1 MPPAT
6 PTPTGAGES
15 SAVVVIGGGIAG
27 LAAAWE
33 LTGGDDGPAAG
44 GPRVTVLEASPRLGG
59 PLRSESF
66 AGRLVDLG
74 PDGVLGRRPEAVD
87 LGRAVG
93 LGEEL
98 VPIGTSGASVW
109 ARGRLRPMPG
119 ALALG
124 VPTRW
129 WPVARSGVLGLAGTV
144 RLARDA
150 LAPRPSRRGPIGD
163 RALGPLVADK
173 LGSAVVDTLVDPLVG
188 GINAGSVADMS
199 TAAVSPALL
208 AAAGQRGGLM
218 RALRRIQPANPPGGV
233 PGSATEPAPAF
244 WTLER
249 GLGSLVERLAELLE
263 GRGVQLATG
272 LAAARLE
279 RAAPGAPPWIVHTPA
294 GSFTADGIVL
304 ATAAGVARDLLTPHD
319 AEAATLLG
327 GIEYASVALV
337 TLQLPADALGEPLF
351 GSGFLVPRG
360 SPFPGQEGRTLLVT
374 ACTYLSEK
382 WPHLA
387 RPGDVLLRASVG
399 HFGDDRFQ
407 ELDDDA
413 LVAQVVAELTAILG
427 LRAGP
432 DAARVTRW
440 PDAFPQY
447 RLHHLLRV
455 AGIEAAVRRLPPL
468 AVAGAAYRGVGVPAC
483 IASGRQAATTVL
495 GAIAGKPAPP
505 LL

>member
-1 MPPAT
+1 VSAPTT
-6 PTPTGAGES
+6 PS
-15 SAVVVIGGGIAG
+15 SASNRSSSVVVIGGGIAG

-33 LTGGDDGPAAG
+33 LTGGDRGASVD

-59 PLRSESF
+59 ALRSEEF
-66 AGRLVDLG
+66 AGRTVDLG

-87 LGRAVG
+87 LCRAVG
-93 LGEEL
+93 LGDEL
-98 VPIGTSGASVW
+98 VAIGASGASVW

-129 WPVARSGVLGLAGTV
+129 WPVARSGVLGVGGSL

-173 LGSAVVDTLVDPLVG
+173 LGPKVVATLVDPLVG

-208 AAAGQRGGLM
+208 AAAGQRVGLM
-218 RALRRIQPANPPGGV
+218 RALRRIQSSSLAGG
-233 PGSATEPAPAF
+233 ATESPTANGPAF
-244 WTLER
+244 WALER
-249 GLGSLVERLAELLE
+249 GLGSLVERLSELLV
-263 GRGVQLATG
+263 GRGVQLCTG

-279 RAAPGAPPWIVHTPA
+279 REDSEAPPWIVRSPA
-294 GSFTADGIVL
+294 GSFAADGVVL
-304 ATAAGVARDLLTPHD
+304 ATPAPIARDLLTPHD

-327 GIEYASVALV
+327 GIDHASVALV
-337 TLQLPADALGEPLF
+337 TLQFGADALSQPLF
-351 GSGFLVPRG
+351 GTGFLVPRG
-360 SPFPGQEGRTLLVT
+360 SALPGVEEPDLLMT
-374 ACTYLSEK
+374 ACTFLSQK

-387 RPGDVLLRASVG
+387 RDGDVLLRASVG
-399 HFGDDRFQ
+399 RFGDDRPAR
-407 ELDDDA
+407 LDDEA
-413 LVAQVVAELTAILG
+413 VVTRVVDELTTILG
-427 LRAGP
+427 LRGRP
-432 DAARVTRW
+432 TAARVTRW

-447 RLHHLLRV
+447 RVHHLLRV
-455 AGIEAAVRRLPPL
+455 AGIEAAIRRLPAL

-483 IASGRQAATTVL
+483 IASGRQAASTVL
-495 GAIAGKPAPP
+495 DAIAGKPAPA
-505 LL
+505 L